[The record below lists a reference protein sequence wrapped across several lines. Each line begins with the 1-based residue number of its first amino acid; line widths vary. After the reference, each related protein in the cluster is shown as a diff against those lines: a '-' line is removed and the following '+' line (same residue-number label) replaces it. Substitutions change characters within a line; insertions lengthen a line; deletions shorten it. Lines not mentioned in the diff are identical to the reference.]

1 MRKTLIT
8 WFRRSIWLQLL
19 GLSACLV
26 SFGLL
31 TMNLYHVTSANLN
44 FIGEAGWM
52 ALSDGAAEQLAGI
65 VVQAIGA
72 TLSYAGLKVFEK
84 MIIEW
89 WLGDWH

>member
-1 MRKTLIT
+1 MRARLVT
-8 WFRRSIWLQLL
+8 WFRRSIWLQLM

-31 TMNLYHVTSANLN
+31 TMNLYHVTSANLS
-44 FIGEAGWM
+44 FINEAGLM
-52 ALSDGAAEQLAGI
+52 AFSEGAAEQLAGI
-65 VVQAIGA
+65 AIQAVAA